1 MWFLS
6 VVPVQALP
14 WDVLRDTGMCWAEF
28 ASQQCPKFVCPWGI
42 LEGIPF
48 ISQKSCAV
56 SKHLLFSLITTFLTK
71 SLLGAPIKIQKTTET
86 IYCAASKENNKMTIT
101 FLSAT
106 LK

>member
-1 MWFLS
+1 MGCARG
-6 VVPVQALP
+6 Q
-14 WDVLRDTGMCWAEF
+14 GMCWAEF

-48 ISQKSCAV
+48 ISQKLCAV
-56 SKHLLFSLITTFLTK
+56 AKHLLFSLITTFQTN
-71 SLLGAPIKIQKTTET
+71 LGAPIKIQKTTEN
-86 IYCAASKENNKMTIT
+86 IYCAASKRNIKMTIT

>member
-1 MWFLS
+1 MGCARG
-6 VVPVQALP
+6 Q
-14 WDVLRDTGMCWAEF
+14 GMCWAEF

-48 ISQKSCAV
+48 ISQKPCAV
-56 SKHLLFSLITTFLTK
+56 SKHLMFSLITTFQTK
-71 SLLGAPIKIQKTTET
+71 SLLGAPIKIQKTTEN
-86 IYCAASKENNKMTIT
+86 IYCATSKGNIKMTIT